1 MVVRE
6 DIPAAARE
14 RVELADVLVR
24 LPALLPDLPI
34 IVRGLLSAAR
44 ATPGARTSIG
54 SVFADSAVKHANRVF
69 LRFEGKDI
77 TYRDANQIANRYAA
91 TLAAQGVRRGD
102 VVGIMLRNSPE
113 VVLLMLATVKLG
125 AVAGMLNFNQRD
137 NVLAHSIGLLD
148 AKVLLADSEF
158 VPAVQDCGV
167 QVAALFTVEEFDAMA
182 QGASAANPPATAEVR
197 ASDKALYICTSGTTG
212 LPKASVMTHY
222 RYLRAAAGFG
232 SVTLRLRPS
241 EVFFSC
247 LPLYHNSALT
257 VAVGSTL
264 TTGATLAI
272 GRSFSASR
280 FWDELIASGA
290 TGFIYIGELCR
301 YLLNQA
307 PKPVDRQH
315 KVRVMVGNG
324 LRAELW
330 GEFGRRFGVRQISE
344 LYSASEAN
352 TGFINVLNI
361 DRTVGICPS
370 PIAFVKYDVE
380 TGEPV
385 RNSKGYLTKVGTG
398 EQGLLLSKVT
408 SLAPFDGYTD
418 AKATEKKLVRNAF
431 KKGDAWFNT
440 GDLLR
445 DLGWRHAAFGDRL
458 GDTFRWKSENVA
470 TTEVEAALDR
480 DDAIEESTVFGVE
493 VPGCDGRAGMA
504 AVKLHGE
511 AAFDP
516 ERLGQLAFKSLPGYA
531 LPLFVR
537 IVDSLEHTVTFK
549 SRKVELRNEAY
560 GDAVTDPLYVLAG
573 RTEGYVPFY
582 PEYAAEL
589 ASGQRPKG

>member
-6 DIPAAARE
+6 NIPAAARE
-14 RVELADVLVR
+14 RVNLSDVLVR
-24 LPALLPDLPI
+24 LPALLPDLPT
-34 IVRGLLSAAR
+34 IVRGVLSAAK

-54 SVFADSAVKHANRVF
+54 SVFTESAARHADRVF
-69 LRFEGKDI
+69 LRCEGKDI
-77 TYRDANQIANRYAA
+77 TYAEANRRANRYAA
-91 TLAAQGVRRGD
+91 TLTSQGVRRGD

-113 VVLLMLATVKLG
+113 VVLLMLAAAKLG

-148 AKVLLADSEF
+148 AKVLVADSEF
-158 VPAVQDCGV
+158 VSAIHDCGV
-167 QVAALFTVEEFDAMA
+167 QVDALFTVEQFDELA
-182 QGASAANPPATAEVR
+182 QHAPATNPAATAAVR

-241 EVFFSC
+241 EVFYSC

-257 VAVGSTL
+257 VAVGSTM

-280 FWDELIASGA
+280 FWDELIANQA

-301 YLLNQA
+301 YLLNQPA
-307 PKPVDRQH
+307 KPVDRQH

-330 GEFGRRFGVRQISE
+330 GEFSRRFGIKQISE

-352 TGFINVLNI
+352 TGFVNVLNI

-370 PIAFVKYDVE
+370 PIAFVEYDVE
-380 TGEPV
+380 TGEPA
-385 RNSKGYLTKVGTG
+385 RNAKGFLTKVGTG

-431 KKGDAWFNT
+431 KKGDVWFNT

-470 TTEVEAALDR
+470 TTEVEAALDQ

-504 AVKLHGE
+504 AIKLHG
-511 AAFDP
+511 AAQFDP
-516 ERLGQLAFKSLPGYA
+516 ERLGQLAFKTLPGYA
-531 LPLFVR
+531 LPLFIR

-549 SRKVELRNEAY
+549 SRKVELRDEAY
-560 GDAVTDPLYVLAG
+560 GDAVADPLYVLAG
-573 RTEGYVPFY
+573 RAEGYVPFY
-582 PEYAAEL
+582 PEYPAEL
-589 ASGQRPKG
+589 AAGQRPKG

>member
-6 DIPAAARE
+6 NIPAAARE
-14 RVELADVLVR
+14 RVNLADVLVR
-24 LPALLPDLPI
+24 LPALLPDLPT
-34 IVRGLLSAAR
+34 IVRGVLSAAK

-54 SVFADSAVKHANRVF
+54 SVFAESAARHADRVF
-69 LRFEGKDI
+69 LRCEGKDI
-77 TYRDANQIANRYAA
+77 TYAEANRRANRYAA
-91 TLAAQGVRRGD
+91 TLTSQGVRRGD

-113 VVLLMLATVKLG
+113 VVLLMLAAAKLG

-148 AKVLLADSEF
+148 AKVLVAESEF
-158 VPAVQDCGV
+158 VSAIQDCGV
-167 QVAALFTVEEFDAMA
+167 QVDALFTVEQFDELA
-182 QGASAANPPATAEVR
+182 QHAPVTNPAATAAVR

-241 EVFFSC
+241 EVFYSC

-257 VAVGSTL
+257 VAVGSTM

-280 FWDELIASGA
+280 FWDELIANQA

-301 YLLNQA
+301 YLLNQPA
-307 PKPVDRQH
+307 KSVDRQH

-330 GEFGRRFGVRQISE
+330 GEFSRRFGIKQISE

-352 TGFINVLNI
+352 TGFVNVLNI

-370 PIAFVKYDVE
+370 PIAFVEYDVE
-380 TGEPV
+380 TGEPA
-385 RNSKGYLTKVGTG
+385 RNAKGFLTKVGAG

-431 KKGDAWFNT
+431 KKGDVWFNT

-470 TTEVEAALDR
+470 TTEVEAALDQ
-480 DDAIEESTVFGVE
+480 DDATEESTVFGVE

-504 AVKLHGE
+504 AIKLHG
-511 AAFDP
+511 AAQFDP
-516 ERLGQLAFKSLPGYA
+516 ERLGQLAFKTLPGYA
-531 LPLFVR
+531 LPLFIR

-549 SRKVELRNEAY
+549 SRKVELRDEAY
-560 GDAVTDPLYVLAG
+560 GDAVADPLYVLAG
-573 RTEGYVPFY
+573 RAEGYVPFY
-582 PEYAAEL
+582 PEYPAEL
-589 ASGQRPKG
+589 AAGQRPKG

>member
-6 DIPAAARE
+6 NIPAAARE
-14 RVELADVLVR
+14 RVNLADVLVR
-24 LPALLPDLPI
+24 LPALLPDLPT
-34 IVRGLLSAAR
+34 IVRGVLSAAK

-54 SVFADSAVKHANRVF
+54 SVFAESAARHADRVF
-69 LRFEGKDI
+69 LRCEGKDV
-77 TYRDANQIANRYAA
+77 TYAQANATANRYAA
-91 TLAAQGVRRGD
+91 TLASQGVRCGD

-113 VVLLMLATVKLG
+113 VVLLMLAAAKLG

-148 AKVLLADSEF
+148 AKVLVADSEF
-158 VPAVQDCGV
+158 VSAIQDCGARV
-167 QVAALFTVEEFDAMA
+167 DALFTVEQFDELA
-182 QGASAANPPATAEVR
+182 QHAPATNPAATAAVR

-241 EVFFSC
+241 EVFYSC

-257 VAVGSTL
+257 VAVGSTM

-280 FWDELIASGA
+280 FWDELIANQA

-301 YLLNQA
+301 YLLNQPA
-307 PKPVDRQH
+307 KPVDRQH

-330 GEFGRRFGVRQISE
+330 GEFSRRFGIKQISE

-352 TGFINVLNI
+352 TGFVNVLNI

-370 PIAFVKYDVE
+370 PIAFVEYDVE
-380 TGEPV
+380 TGEPA
-385 RNSKGYLTKVGTG
+385 RNAKGFLTKVGTG

-431 KKGDAWFNT
+431 KKGDVWFNT

-470 TTEVEAALDR
+470 TTEVEAALDQ

-504 AVKLHGE
+504 AIKLHG
-511 AAFDP
+511 AAHFDP
-516 ERLGQLAFKSLPGYA
+516 KRLGQLAFKALPGYA
-531 LPLFVR
+531 LPLFIR
-537 IVDSLEHTVTFK
+537 IVDNLEHTVTFK
-549 SRKVELRNEAY
+549 SRKVELRDEAY
-560 GDAVTDPLYVLAG
+560 GDAVSDPLYVLAG
-573 RTEGYVPFY
+573 RAEGYVPFY
-582 PEYAAEL
+582 PEYPAEL
-589 ASGQRPKG
+589 AAGQRPKG